1 MANNTLT
8 NLIPD
13 AYAALDVVSRELV
26 GFIPSVARDPKA
38 DRAALNQTVRI
49 EQTETNTAGGDV
61 IPSMSLPAEAN
72 QNIGNKPLTLTKAR
86 FYPFSWSGEEQYGV
100 NQGAGYLTIKQNQ
113 IAQAMRGLVNEIE
126 TDIATAAYLSSSRA
140 YGTAGT
146 TPFGTNLAE
155 AAQLRKVLDDNGA
168 PASDRSLVMNTAAGA
183 SIRTMLN
190 NPLNA
195 NTSLNADI
203 TAQGVIMDLNG
214 FKFRESA
221 QVPTVAAGAMAS
233 ATTSNAAL
241 TVGQTVLPLAAAG
254 TGVVAAGDIITLAND
269 SNKYVVV
276 SVSFAGSNPASG
288 DNITIAAPGIR
299 VAQSAATRAITVV
312 GTAARNVGFSR
323 NAILLAT
330 RLPELPVEG
339 DIARFREVITDDRS
353 GISFEIAAYPGYRK
367 ITYQIAA
374 VWGVK
379 VIKPEHSAILLG

>member
-38 DRAALNQTVRI
+38 DRVAQNQNLRVPQTAANTAGLDITPAMSLPSEANQTVGN
-49 EQTETNTAGGDV
+49 QT
-61 IPSMSLPAEAN
+61 
-72 QNIGNKPLTLTKAR
+72 LTLTKAR
-86 FYPFSWSGEEQYGV
+86 AYPFSWSGEEEYAM

-113 IAQAMRGLVNEIE
+113 IAQAIRGLVNEIE
-126 TDIATAAYLSSSRA
+126 TDIANAAYLNASRA

-146 TPFGTNLAE
+146 TPFGTNLGE
-155 AAQLRKVLDDNGA
+155 AAQLRKILDDNGA
-168 PASDRSLVMNTAAGA
+168 PGSDRSLVMNTAAGA
-183 SIRTMLN
+183 SIRTLLN

-195 NTSLNADI
+195 NTSLNGDI

-254 TGVVAAGDIITLAND
+254 TGLVAAGDIITLAND
-269 SNKYVVV
+269 SNKYVVT

-288 DNITIAAPGIR
+288 DSITIAAPGIR

-312 GTAARNVGFSR
+312 ATAARNVGFSR

-330 RLPELPVEG
+330 RLPELPQEG

>member
-26 GFIPSVARDPKA
+26 GFVPSVARDPKA
-38 DRAALNQTVRI
+38 DRVAQNQNLRIPQTVANTAGLDITPSMTLPSEANQTVGN
-49 EQTETNTAGGDV
+49 QT
-61 IPSMSLPAEAN
+61 
-72 QNIGNKPLTLTKAR
+72 LTLTKAR
-86 FYPFSWSGEEQYGV
+86 AYPFSWSGEEEYAV

-126 TDIATAAYLSSSRA
+126 TDIANAAYLNSSRA

-146 TPFGTNLAE
+146 TPFGTNLGE
-155 AAQLRKVLDDNGA
+155 SAQVRKILDDNGA
-168 PASDRSLVMNTAAGA
+168 PGSDRSIVMNTAAGA
-183 SIRTMLN
+183 SLRTLLN

-195 NTSLNADI
+195 NTSLNGDI

-221 QVPTVAAGAMAS
+221 QVATVASGAMAS
-233 ATTSNAAL
+233 ATTSSASL
-241 TVGQTVLPLAAAG
+241 TVGQTVLPLATAG

-288 DNITIAAPGIR
+288 DSITIAAPGLK
-299 VAQSAATRAITVV
+299 VAQASATRAITVV
-312 GTAARNVGFSR
+312 ATAARNVAFSR

-330 RLPELPVEG
+330 RLPELPEEG
-339 DIARFREVITDDRS
+339 DLARFREVITDDRS